1 MLWRPEFHLERGR
14 AAALADAGS
23 RARPQPQ
30 RVDFCSRSEFLF
42 ELRGLVGEASKS
54 DKTGAKPED
63 LVLKIKAVA
72 AALPPEW
79 KDGEMLTAL
88 ADAWASVGRIDDAIA
103 GYRSAFQHWDGK
115 APLRAIEQ
123 FINRLD
129 RETARQLGELP
140 KDAKP
145 AARTEL
151 EERRQTALALWEQ
164 LRSLGETSERQ
175 ALLGGFHKRSAQ
187 LATNRRIAQSHLKKA
202 YAAYNL
208 TIDPGSW

>member
-1 MLWRPEFHLERGR
+1 M
-14 AAALADAGS
+14 
-23 RARPQPQ
+23 
-30 RVDFCSRSEFLF
+30 
-42 ELRGLVGEASKS
+42 
-54 DKTGAKPED
+54 AKRRC
-63 LVLKIKAVA
+63 A
-72 AALPPEW
+72 
-79 KDGEMLTAL
+79 
-88 ADAWASVGRIDDAIA
+88 
-103 GYRSAFQHWDGK
+103 
-115 APLRAIEQ
+115 Q

-164 LRSLGETSERQ
+164 LRALGETSERQ

-202 YAAYNL
+202 YAAYNRSWELVKEEKGSAGFYSATARL
-208 TIDPGSW
+208 TFGYI